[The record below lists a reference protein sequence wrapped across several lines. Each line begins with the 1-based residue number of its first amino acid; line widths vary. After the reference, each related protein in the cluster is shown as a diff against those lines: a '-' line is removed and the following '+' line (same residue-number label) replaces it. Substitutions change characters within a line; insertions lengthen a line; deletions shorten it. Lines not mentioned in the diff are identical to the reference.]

1 MRSSRARRIVALLA
15 KHCLR
20 ERRYLSVQA
29 GEGTPAEYRHLRQC
43 ADCAE
48 RYDALL
54 EDLELIG
61 AVLTAPPPRLSAP
74 AGAFSSRVPR
84 LTVAGAGIA
93 TLAVALVAGNLWLR
107 SPVTAAREPAN
118 VGGLAE
124 EFSIALLSADDL
136 QPVSATGPDVS
147 DVRAALSGHWPCPWE
162 ESGGGEC
169 DDDLSALLGQSAE
182 SGDWEMNG

>member
-1 MRSSRARRIVALLA
+1 MRA
-15 KHCLR
+15 KHCLS
-20 ERRYLSVQA
+20 ERRFLSVQA
-29 GEGTPAEYRHLRQC
+29 GEGTAADYNHLRLC

-61 AVLTAPPPRLSAP
+61 EVLKAPPPRLPAT

-84 LTVAGAGIA
+84 LAVAGVGVTI
-93 TLAVALVAGNLWLR
+93 LAAVLVAGGVWRR
-107 SPVTAAREPAN
+107 SAVSVLPEPAN

-124 EFSIALLSADDL
+124 EISIALLSADDL
-136 QPVSATGPDVS
+136 LPASAPGPDVS
-147 DVRAALSGHWPCPWE
+147 EMHAALSGRWPCPSV
-162 ESGGGEC
+162 ESASGEC

-182 SGDWEMNG
+182 AGDWETNG